1 MKKCPK
7 CGSGDVKFYNYLNIK
22 ALKCNNCSFD
32 EGNVYEVYP
41 EQKTSQKAKGK
52 YNIYK
57 TGGSRRIV
65 KKK

>member
-22 ALKCNNCSFD
+22 VLKCNNCGFG
-32 EGNVYEVYP
+32 EGSIYEVYP
-41 EQKTSQKAKGK
+41 EQKASQKAKGK
-52 YNIYK
+52 YSVYK